1 MTDGDS
7 SSIAWAPLKRDVSSR
22 VRSTP
27 AQRQAALQAYARS
40 GLSGP
45 QFAKSAGI
53 KYQTLVT
60 WRRQATAA
68 TSAAAVAS
76 THPAVAFLEAVPI
89 TPLASSAS
97 LDLLLPGGTRLH
109 LSCPSQMPL
118 VAALLQQLDL
128 KRSPDHHSC

>member
-27 AQRQAALQAYARS
+27 AQRQAVLQAYARS

-68 TSAAAVAS
+68 AAVAS

-89 TPLASSAS
+89 TQLASSAI

-128 KRSPDHHSC
+128 KGSPDLLSC

>member
-1 MTDGDS
+1 MTDGDP
-7 SSIAWAPLKRDVSSR
+7 SSIAPVPLKRDVRSR

-45 QFAKSAGI
+45 QFARSAGI

-60 WRRQATAA
+60 WRRQAKA
-68 TSAAAVAS
+68 SAPAS
-76 THPAVAFLEAVPI
+76 ALIPSISNVAFLEAVPI
-89 TPLASSAS
+89 TPPASAC
-97 LDLLLPGGTRLH
+97 LDLLLPGNVHLH

-118 VAALLQQLDL
+118 AAALLQQLDL